1 MKKVQLFVAA
11 MMMAVGVGM
20 VALPVSV
27 NAANAPSA
35 LDAVCSDPAN
45 ASTTVCKSKANNI
58 QTTIGAIVNTL
69 LFLIGVAAVIVI
81 ILGGVTYTTSAGSE
95 EAVKRAKNMITYAVI
110 GLVLAISAYAIV
122 NYVIIRIDLTN
133 TSVSAIT
140 IDRYS

>member
-122 NYVIIRIDLTN
+122 NYVIK
-133 TSVSAIT
+133 AFG
-140 IDRYS
+140 